1 MLDCDL
7 HYYTLPEV
15 SSDGCERTPDRWT
28 ASARACRRDRLD
40 TQREKNHLNR
50 NSRAFRLA
58 AFQSL
63 FSNDSDSNVWVK
75 KQHSI
80 KVVSKIYFRKS
91 QILKPD
97 IAKKS
102 FTFTSPT
109 KSFSNKW
116 PAKGFARQISNLH
129 TMSLQ
134 HLWWSLNNKVDCY
147 ESFFLPWKFSSKS
160 RLISS
165 LKW

>member
-1 MLDCDL
+1 MTFIIILYLKWVVMVANVLLIDGQHGQEHVEQIAWTHRERKIIWTEILDR
-7 HYYTLPEV
+7 
-15 SSDGCERTPDRWT
+15 SDW
-28 ASARACRRDRLD
+28 
-40 TQREKNHLNR
+40 NH
-50 NSRAFRLA
+50 FKV
-58 AFQSL
+58 FV
-63 FSNDSDSNVWVK
+63 SNDSDSNVWVK

-116 PAKGFARQISNLH
+116 TAKGFARQISNLH